1 MSDFSVKVSIV
12 IPAYNNMESFKRALE
27 SIFIQK
33 FQDYEVVVTD
43 DSSNNDIK
51 EFLASADFIKQGVA
65 TPCCKSRVKYFKNPI
80 QLGSPENWN
89 ESIRKANGEYI
100 KILHHD
106 DWFANENAL
115 GKFVKLLDK
124 HPESDFGYA
133 KSVDI
138 DIETGKIK
146 TRKAEKYV
154 ERLKK
159 NCFELFLTNRIGAPS
174 VTIFRNGKNLFFDKN
189 LKWVVDM
196 DFYLQCLINNSNL
209 AFVNEVLINIGI
221 SNTQVT
227 KVCENDQNIE
237 IFEQFYLYD
246 KYKSYLQDKKYQ
258 KELNKLIKKFKI
270 QDINILKDILSE
282 DIEIPENISKKLLK
296 GDSWLKKI
304 FRF

>member
-1 MSDFSVKVSIV
+1 MSDFSVKVSIA
-12 IPAYNNMESFKRALE
+12 IPAYNNLESFKRALD

-43 DSSNNDIK
+43 DSSNDDIK
-51 EFLASADFIKQGVA
+51 DFLAVLNHPK
-65 TPCCKSRVKYFKNPI
+65 VKYFKNPTP
-80 QLGSPENWN
+80 LGAPENWN
-89 ESIRKANGEYI
+89 EAIRQASGEYI

-106 DWFANENAL
+106 DWFSQEDSL
-115 GKFVKLLDK
+115 EKFVKLMDK

-138 DIETGKIK
+138 DVETGKIK
-146 TRKAEKYV
+146 TRKAEKYFK
-154 ERLKK
+154 RLKK

-174 VTIFRNGKNLFFDKN
+174 VTIFRNRKGLFFDKN

-196 DFYLQCLINNSNL
+196 DFYLDCLIKNSNL
-209 AFVNEVLINIGI
+209 AFANEVLINIGI

-227 KVCENDQNIE
+227 KSCVDNKEVE

-246 KYKSYLQDKKYQ
+246 KYKEYLQDKKYQ
-258 KELNKLIKKFKI
+258 KELSKLIKKFKI
-270 QDINILKDILSE
+270 KDINILKDILSD
-282 DIEIPENISKKLLK
+282 DIEIPETISKKLGNSLVMR
-296 GDSWLKKI
+296 GTWLKKI

>member
-1 MSDFSVKVSIV
+1 MSDFSVKVSIA
-12 IPAYNNMESFKRALE
+12 IPAYNNLESFKRALD
-27 SIFIQK
+27 SILIQK

-43 DSSNNDIK
+43 DSNNDNIK
-51 EFLASADFIKQGVA
+51 NYLAELNNPK
-65 TPCCKSRVKYFKNPI
+65 VKYFKNPTA
-80 QLGSPENWN
+80 LGAPENWN
-89 ESIRKANGEYI
+89 EAIRKSNGEYI

-106 DWFANENAL
+106 DWFTHEHSL
-115 GKFVKLLDK
+115 EKFVKLLDK

-133 KSVDI
+133 KSVDV

-146 TRKAEKYV
+146 TRNAEKYV

-196 DFYLQCLINNSNL
+196 DFYIQCLINNSNL
-209 AFVNEVLINIGI
+209 AFANEVLINIGI
-221 SNTQVT
+221 SSTQVT
-227 KVCENDQNIE
+227 KICENNQNIE

-246 KYKSYLQDKKYQ
+246 KYKNYLQDKKYQ
-258 KELNKLIKKFKI
+258 KELSKLIKKFKI
-270 QDINILKDILSE
+270 KDINILKDILS
-282 DIEIPENISKKLLK
+282 DGIEIPEKISKNLSKRNL
-296 GDSWLKKI
+296 WLKKI